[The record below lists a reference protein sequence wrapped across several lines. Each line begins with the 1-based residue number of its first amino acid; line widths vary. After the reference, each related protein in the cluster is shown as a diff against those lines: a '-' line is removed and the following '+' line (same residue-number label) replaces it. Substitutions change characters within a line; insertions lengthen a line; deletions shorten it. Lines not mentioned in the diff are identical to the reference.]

1 MTNQQIRD
9 SPTYKTYLAFAT
21 GATTPKKAW
30 KFKKSASPSKKKA
43 LVAVFEPAK
52 KLVKKSAARRQS
64 AAASLKEAQLKKAI
78 KRSKRETNIHQA
90 GGSSEGADLVSEVP
104 DEPKGKS
111 IDISEGI
118 GLKPRVPDVSK
129 ADSTESEYKSFGDS
143 DDDDDDQQSGDERTE
158 SDDEKSVDLNKTD
171 YEEKDEFVHTPDD
184 YVPTDDENVDDEE
197 YERINKEMYDDVNVE
212 LKDAE
217 HANEEKGD
225 EEMTHAENVNVEHEE
240 VSQEVVDD
248 QVKDDTQAIVTAAPA
263 TQKTEVPLQRSSISS
278 DYATKF
284 LNFVNIPS
292 GEIEIIS
299 MMDIKAHHEYPKATI
314 STTYAPDSSTLTAF
328 HKRLFDLENEVKTL
342 RNVDHSSA
350 IRAVIKSEVPT
361 IVKEYLG
368 TNLDDTLHKIKME
381 HVAKQQ
387 ESQYTIKS
395 FGKDALKEFDHKRA
409 LFETMTASK
418 TFNNHPKHKALY
430 HALMES
436 IIADKDSMDKD
447 QGLKRMKTGKDTK
460 QSKKAKSIGTSKGTT
475 KSQPKSTGKS
485 AKAEEIVFEAG
496 DT

>member
-1 MTNQQIRD
+1 M
-9 SPTYKTYLAFAT
+9 
-21 GATTPKKAW
+21 
-30 KFKKSASPSKKKA
+30 SKKKA
-43 LVAVFEPAK
+43 PTKAERSKGIELMFE
-52 KLVKKSAARRQS
+52 
-64 AAASLKEAQLKKAI
+64 AASLKEAQLKKDI
-78 KRSKRETNIHQA
+78 KRSKQETNIHQA
-90 GGSSEGADLVSEVP
+90 GGSSEGAGLEPEVP
-104 DEPKGKS
+104 DEQKGKS
-111 IDISEGI
+111 SDISEGT
-118 GLKPRVPDVSK
+118 GLKPGVPDVSK
-129 ADSTESEYKSFGDS
+129 AASSKII
-143 DDDDDDQQSGDERTE
+143 
-158 SDDEKSVDLNKTD
+158 DLNKTD
-171 YEEKDEFVHTPDD
+171 DEEEDEFVHTPDD
-184 YVPTDDENVDDEE
+184 YVPSDDENVDDEE
-197 YERINKEMYDDVNVE
+197 FERINKEMYSDVNVE
-212 LKDAE
+212 FKDLERKSEGVNNEEMTDVGQVDAE
-217 HANEEKGD
+217 H
-225 EEMTHAENVNVEHEE
+225 ENVSH
-240 VSQEVVDD
+240 EVVGD
-248 QVKDDTQAIVTAAPA
+248 QDKDDVQTTITASLA
-263 TQKTEVPLQRSSISS
+263 TQKTKFSLQSSSISS
-278 DYATKF
+278 DYAAKF
-284 LNFVNIPS
+284 LNFDDIPS
-292 GEIEIIS
+292 GETEIIS
-299 MMDIKAHHEYPKATI
+299 MMDIKIQHEDPKATI

-350 IRAVIKSEVPT
+350 IRAVIKYEVPT
-361 IVKEYLG
+361 IVKEYIG

-387 ESQYTIKS
+387 ESQYAIKS
-395 FGKDALKEFDHKRA
+395 FDKDALKEFDHKRA